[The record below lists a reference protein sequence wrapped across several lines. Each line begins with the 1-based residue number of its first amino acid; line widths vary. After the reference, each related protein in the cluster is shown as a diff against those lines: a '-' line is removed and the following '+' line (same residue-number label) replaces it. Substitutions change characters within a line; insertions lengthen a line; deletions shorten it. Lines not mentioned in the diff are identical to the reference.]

1 MLSSAGF
8 YEYQLRL
15 GNDTMSD
22 STAGIASEDEQT
34 NWIRPLVRGA
44 GPRYVQIADQLGEA
58 IRNGKISTGDRLPS
72 QRGLARQLDVDLTT
86 VTRAYNEARSRGLI
100 VSFGGRGAFVASL
113 APDNGAQRIDLSMN
127 IPPQPADTD
136 LAEQIQSGIT
146 ELLTRQGVASLS
158 AYDGGVATAAAVQA
172 GRAWLKPALEGLDT
186 EKLVLSAGAQAAI
199 FGILLSCTKP
209 GDAVLSEPLTYPG
222 FIVAARQLGLRVITV
237 ESDEDGILPDALE
250 RCHGETGARLLYLNP
265 TLNNP
270 TTRMMSA
277 DRRQQIAAS
286 LRRLEMTLIED
297 DPYRNLIKDAPPPL
311 ATFTRGERTYY
322 IASMSKCLWP
332 TLRTAFVLPPA
343 KLDASPMLESL
354 RAATM
359 VCSPLLAGLTEQWIR
374 SGIARQLVHEIQR
387 EVRARQ
393 TLARSV
399 LAQPYFAQP
408 TGLHIWV
415 PLPPH
420 WNQHHFVYTLAEQ
433 GILVAGAD
441 AFSPNPVEAPAV
453 RVSIGG
459 TGNHAELNA
468 ALEQIEALRSKDPRR
483 GPSGIV

>member
-1 MLSSAGF
+1 M
-8 YEYQLRL
+8 
-15 GNDTMSD
+15 NDL
-22 STAGIASEDEQT
+22 TAGIASEAKPT
-34 NWIRPLVRGA
+34 HWIRPLIRGA

-58 IRNGKISTGDRLPS
+58 IQNGQIAAGDRLPS
-72 QRGLARQLDVDLTT
+72 QRSLARQLDVDLTT
-86 VTRAYNEARSRGLI
+86 ITRAYNEARSRGLI

-113 APDNGAQRIDLSMN
+113 ASDQGPQWIDLSMN
-127 IPPQPADTD
+127 VPPQPADTN
-136 LAEQIQSGIT
+136 LATQIQSGIT
-146 ELLTRQGVASLS
+146 ELLTRQGIASLS
-158 AYDGGVATAAAVQA
+158 AYDGSGAMTAAVQA

-209 GDAVLSEPLTYPG
+209 GDTVLSEPLTYPG
-222 FIVAARQLGLRVITV
+222 FLVAARQLGLKVISV
-237 ESDEDGILPDALE
+237 ESDEDGILPDAMV
-250 RCHGETGARLLYLNP
+250 RAHKETGARLLYLNP

-270 TTRMMSA
+270 TTRIMSA
-277 DRRQQIAAS
+277 DRRQQVATS
-286 LRRLEMTLIED
+286 LRHLDMTLIED
-297 DPYRNLIKDAPPPL
+297 DPHRNLIKDAPPPL
-311 ATFTRGERTYY
+311 TAFTQGIRTYY
-322 IASMSKCLWP
+322 IASLSKCLWP

-343 KLDASPMLESL
+343 KADASPMLEAL

-359 VCSPLLAGLTEQWIR
+359 VCSPLLAGLAEQWIR
-374 SGIARQLVHEIQR
+374 SGMARQLVQEIQR

-399 LAQPYFAQP
+399 LTQPYCSQP

-441 AFSPNPVEAPAV
+441 AFSPHPVATPAV

-459 TGNHAELNA
+459 TDTHAQLST
-468 ALEQIEALRSKDPRR
+468 ALAQIETLRNKDPRR